1 MTNNFL
7 SANTSALELMQSGAN
22 VVGLDLNRITTALNG
37 LRSGLVTLV
46 GPTIQTNFDPLNLG
60 GVLINNSGIKVI
72 ADGTAGIPIGTVVW
86 NSQNTGQFTTAQF
99 FPVYGGY
106 QQVDGTYRARIRFFI
121 PATVTKFVKSML
133 SFTLQPF
140 HVGNQTTAA
149 ANTSAGGSAHSHT
162 VTIGNHT
169 HTTPAHKHELFDTVS
184 TGNAMPATY
193 ELFTANN
200 SSGSLINVGMVGDSP
215 GGVNVWTPNSTGS
228 GTSANGGATTPT
240 SSNES
245 THTHVIPS
253 LSLNAPSAIYEAGMA
268 QGVHVF
274 VDNGSGLVDQT
285 TPLAGPWGAG
295 VALDVSNLD
304 ITSYITTSGWKE
316 IQLSST
322 AIGGITAQVIFQWIG
337 QAI

>member
-7 SANTSALELMQSGAN
+7 SANVSALELMQPGAN
-22 VVGLDLNRITTALNG
+22 VAGLDLNRITTALNG

-60 GVLINNSGIKVI
+60 GVLINNKGIQVI
-72 ADGTAGIPIGTVVW
+72 ADGTQGIPAGTVVW

-140 HVGNQTTAA
+140 HVGNQTTAT
-149 ANTSAGGSAHSHT
+149 ANTSGSSSA
-162 VTIGNHT
+162 
-169 HTTPAHKHELFDTVS
+169 
-184 TGNAMPATY
+184 
-193 ELFTANN
+193 N
-200 SSGSLINVGMVGDSP
+200 SSGSNDTEHGHTTITFS
-215 GGVNVWTPNSTGS
+215 GVAANTITAS
-228 GTSANGGATTPT
+228 GTTLYGNPAGPSLT
-240 SSNES
+240 SNLSTVDHAHPIPH
-245 THTHVIPS
+245 THTVPS
-253 LSLNAPSAIYEAGMA
+253 LALNSPTAIYEAGMA
-268 QGVHVF
+268 QGVHVYI
-274 VDNGSGLVDQT
+274 DNGSGLVDQT

-295 VALDVSNLD
+295 SALDVSNLD
-304 ITSYITTSGWKE
+304 ITSYITTTGWKE

>member
-140 HVGNQTTAA
+140 HVGNQTTAS
-149 ANTSAGGSAHSHT
+149 ANTSAGGSSH
-162 VTIGNHT
+162 N
-169 HTTPAHKHELFDTVS
+169 HTTPNHNHLLWTDTSTTIATPLTLETVEASDS
-184 TGNAMPATY
+184 TGAGILFQVGGITGTTYTRSAT
-193 ELFTANN
+193 
-200 SSGSLINVGMVGDSP
+200 
-215 GGVNVWTPNSTGS
+215 GGA
-228 GTSANGGATTPT
+228 TSANEA
-240 SSNES
+240 

-268 QGVHVF
+268 QGVHVYI
-274 VDNGSGLVDQT
+274 DNGSGLIDQT
-285 TPLAGPWGAG
+285 TSLAGPWGAG
-295 VALDVSNLD
+295 SALDVSNLD
-304 ITSYITTSGWKE
+304 VTSYITTTGWKE

-322 AIGGITAQVIFQWIG
+322 TIGGITAQVIFQFIG
-337 QAI
+337 NAI

>member
-22 VVGLDLNRITTALNG
+22 VAGLDLNRITTALNG

-60 GVLINNSGIKVI
+60 GVLINNNGIQVI

-106 QQVDGTYRARIRFFI
+106 QQVDGTYGARIRFFI

-140 HVGNQTTAA
+140 HVGNQTTAS
-149 ANTSAGGSAHSHT
+149 ANTSGSSSANSSGANDTEHGHTMLTFSGTAANVITASGTTLYGNPAGPSLTSNLSSVDHAHP
-162 VTIGNHT
+162 IPHT
-169 HTTPAHKHELFDTVS
+169 HTV
-184 TGNAMPATY
+184 
-193 ELFTANN
+193 
-200 SSGSLINVGMVGDSP
+200 
-215 GGVNVWTPNSTGS
+215 
-228 GTSANGGATTPT
+228 
-240 SSNES
+240 
-245 THTHVIPS
+245 PS
-253 LSLNAPSAIYEAGMA
+253 LALNSPTAIYEAGMA
-268 QGVHVF
+268 RGVHVWI
-274 VDNGSGLVDQT
+274 DNGSGLVDQT
-285 TPLAGPWGAG
+285 TPLAGPWGSG
-295 VALDVSNLD
+295 SALDVSNLD
-304 ITSYITTSGWKE
+304 VTSYITTTGWKE

-322 AIGGITAQVIFQWIG
+322 TIGGITAQVIFQFIG
-337 QAI
+337 NAI

>member
-1 MTNNFL
+1 LANNFL
-7 SANTSALELMQSGAN
+7 SANISALEMMQPGDN
-22 VVGLDLNRITTALNG
+22 VLGLDVNRITTALNG

-72 ADGTAGIPIGTVVW
+72 ADGTQGIPAGTVVW

-121 PATVTKFVKSML
+121 PSTVTKFVKSML

-140 HVGNQTTAA
+140 HVGNQTTAV
-149 ANTSAGGSAHSHT
+149 ANTSASGSAHSHT
-162 VTIGNHT
+162 VPSESVTGVASAGSSTSHT
-169 HTTPAHKHELFDTVS
+169 HTYVVGGGTGANTITATTTNLLGSPAGASLTFNLNSVDHTHSVS
-184 TGNAMPATY
+184 GQATAGT
-193 ELFTANN
+193 TANN
-200 SSGSLINVGMVGDSP
+200 E
-215 GGVNVWTPNSTGS
+215 
-228 GTSANGGATTPT
+228 A
-240 SSNES
+240 
-245 THTHVIPS
+245 THTHSIPS
-253 LSLNAPSAIYEAGMA
+253 LSLNSPTAIYEAGMA
-268 QGVHVF
+268 QGVHVYI
-274 VDNGSGLVDQT
+274 DNGSGLVDQT

-304 ITSYITTSGWKE
+304 ITSYITTTGWKE

-322 AIGGITAQVIFQWIG
+322 AIGGITAQVIMQFIG
-337 QAI
+337 NAI

>member
-1 MTNNFL
+1 MANNFL
-7 SANTSALELMQSGAN
+7 SANVSALELMQPGAS
-22 VVGLDLNRITTALNG
+22 VAGLDLNRITTALNG

-72 ADGTAGIPIGTVVW
+72 ADGTQGIPAGTVVW

-140 HVGNQTTAA
+140 HVGNQTTAT
-149 ANTSAGGSAHSHT
+149 ANTSGSSSA
-162 VTIGNHT
+162 
-169 HTTPAHKHELFDTVS
+169 
-184 TGNAMPATY
+184 
-193 ELFTANN
+193 N
-200 SSGSLINVGMVGDSP
+200 SSGSNDTEHGHTTITFS
-215 GGVNVWTPNSTGS
+215 GVAANTITAS
-228 GTSANGGATTPT
+228 GTTLYGNPAGPSLT
-240 SSNES
+240 SNLSTVDHAHPIPH
-245 THTHVIPS
+245 THTVPS
-253 LSLNAPSAIYEAGMA
+253 LALNSPTAIYEAGMA
-268 QGVHVF
+268 QGVHVYI
-274 VDNGSGLVDQT
+274 DNGSGLVDQT

-295 VALDVSNLD
+295 SALDVSNLD
-304 ITSYITTSGWKE
+304 ITSYITTTGWKE

-322 AIGGITAQVIFQWIG
+322 AIGGITAQVIMQFIG
-337 QAI
+337 NAI